1 MKERIIV
8 RTETKDNRFSKTS
21 SVMEKSTCDWKL
33 NFYLV
38 REGKTLYLFTQNYT
52 KDCLRLLQ
60 TRKNPQTNSG
70 SFKNWRKNPRLDKTI
85 EKIPIYRTYVIREI
99 A

>member
-8 RTETKDNRFSKTS
+8 RTDTQVSRFSKTGS
-21 SVMEKSTCDWKL
+21 EMEKSTCDWKL

-38 REGKTLYLFTQNYT
+38 KEGKTLYLFTQNYT
-52 KDCLRLLQ
+52 RGVYDFFKYGRSANELRQ
-60 TRKNPQTNSG
+60 
-70 SFKNWRKNPRLDKTI
+70 FKNWRKNPRLDKTI
-85 EKIPIYRTYVIREI
+85 EKIPIYRAYVMREI

>member
-8 RTETKDNRFSKTS
+8 RTDIRKTGVSKISEETSNIA
-21 SVMEKSTCDWKL
+21 CDWKL

-38 REGKTLYLFTQNYT
+38 TGGKTIYLFTQDYT
-52 KDCLRLLQ
+52 KGVYDF
-60 TRKNPQTNSG
+60 
-70 SFKNWRKNPRLDKTI
+70 FKNGRSVNELRQFKKWKRNPRLDKTI
-85 EKIPIYRTYVIREI
+85 EKIPVYRTYVMREI

>member
-8 RTETKDNRFSKTS
+8 RTNTQGTRTTKVGS
-21 SVMEKSTCDWKL
+21 EIPKSISDWKL

-38 REGKTLYLFTQNYT
+38 TGGKTIYLFTQDYT
-52 KDCLRLLQ
+52 KGVYDF
-60 TRKNPQTNSG
+60 
-70 SFKNWRKNPRLDKTI
+70 FKNGKSANELRQFKKWRRTPRLDKII
-85 EKIPIYRTYVIREI
+85 EKIPIYRTYAMREI

>member
-8 RTETKDNRFSKTS
+8 RTITQGSRNAKGGAEIA
-21 SVMEKSTCDWKL
+21 KSNDDCKL

-38 REGKTLYLFTQNYT
+38 TGGKTIYLFTQDYT
-52 KDCLRLLQ
+52 KGVY
-60 TRKNPQTNSG
+60 NF
-70 SFKNWRKNPRLDKTI
+70 FKNGKSTTELRQFKKWRKNPRLDKTI
-85 EKIPIYRTYVIREI
+85 EKIPIYRTYVMREI

>member
-21 SVMEKSTCDWKL
+21 SEMEKSTCDWKL

-38 REGKTLYLFTQNYT
+38 TGGKTIYLFTQDYT
-52 KDCLRLLQ
+52 KGVYDI
-60 TRKNPQTNSG
+60 
-70 SFKNWRKNPRLDKTI
+70 LDFRDLPLI
-85 EKIPIYRTYVIREI
+85 SCEVG
-99 A
+99 

>member
-8 RTETKDNRFSKTS
+8 RADTQDTRISKTGS
-21 SVMEKSTCDWKL
+21 EMPKSTCDWKL

-38 REGKTLYLFTQNYT
+38 KGGKTLYLFTQNYT
-52 KDCLRLLQ
+52 KGVYDFFKHGRSANELRQ
-60 TRKNPQTNSG
+60 
-70 SFKNWRKNPRLDKTI
+70 FKKWRKNPRLDKTI
-85 EKIPIYRTYVIREI
+85 EKIPIYRTYVMREI

>member
-21 SVMEKSTCDWKL
+21 LEMEKSTCDWKL

-38 REGKTLYLFTQNYT
+38 TGGKTIYLFTQDYT
-52 KDCLRLLQ
+52 KGVYDFFKHGRSANELRQ
-60 TRKNPQTNSG
+60 
-70 SFKNWRKNPRLDKTI
+70 FKNWRKNPRLDKTI
-85 EKIPIYRTYVIREI
+85 EKIPIYRTYVMREI

>member
-8 RTETKDNRFSKTS
+8 RTDTQDTRFSKTGS
-21 SVMEKSTCDWKL
+21 EMEEGICDWKL

-38 REGKTLYLFTQNYT
+38 KEGKTHYLFTQNYT
-52 KDCLRLLQ
+52 KGVYDFFKHGRSANELRQL
-60 TRKNPQTNSG
+60 
-70 SFKNWRKNPRLDKTI
+70 KNWRKNPRLDKTI
-85 EKIPIYRTYVIREI
+85 EKIPIYRTYVMREI

>member
-8 RTETKDNRFSKTS
+8 RIDTKGSKFSKTNS
-21 SVMEKSTCDWKL
+21 KMPKSTCDWKL

-38 REGKTLYLFTQNYT
+38 KEGKVLYLFTQNYT
-52 KDCLRLLQ
+52 KGVYDF
-60 TRKNPQTNSG
+60 
-70 SFKNWRKNPRLDKTI
+70 FKNGRSANELRQFKKWRKNPRLDKTI
-85 EKIPIYRTYVIREI
+85 EKIPIYRTYVMREI

>member
-8 RTETKDNRFSKTS
+8 RTDTQVSRFSKTGS
-21 SVMEKSTCDWKL
+21 EMEKSTCDWKL

-38 REGKTLYLFTQNYT
+38 KKGKTLYLFTQNYT
-52 KDCLRLLQ
+52 RGVYDFFKHGRSANELRQ
-60 TRKNPQTNSG
+60 
-70 SFKNWRKNPRLDKTI
+70 FKNLRKNPRLDKTI
-85 EKIPIYRTYVIREI
+85 EKIPIYRAYVMREI

>member
-8 RTETKDNRFSKTS
+8 RTDTQVSRFSKTGS
-21 SVMEKSTCDWKL
+21 EMEKSTCDWKL

-38 REGKTLYLFTQNYT
+38 KEGKTLYLFTQNYT
-52 KDCLRLLQ
+52 RGVYVFFKHGRSANELRQ
-60 TRKNPQTNSG
+60 
-70 SFKNWRKNPRLDKTI
+70 FKNWRKNPRLDKTI
-85 EKIPIYRTYVIREI
+85 EKIPIYRAYVMREI

>member
-8 RTETKDNRFSKTS
+8 RTDIRKTGVSKISRETSNSA
-21 SVMEKSTCDWKL
+21 CDWKL

-38 REGKTLYLFTQNYT
+38 AGGKTIYLFTQDYT
-52 KDCLRLLQ
+52 KGVYDF
-60 TRKNPQTNSG
+60 
-70 SFKNWRKNPRLDKTI
+70 FKNGRSANELRQFKQWKRNPRLDKTI
-85 EKIPIYRTYVIREI
+85 EKIPIYRTYVMREI